1 VPWNRI
7 FSLPEGTPILVG
19 GALFTE
25 DGRPVFRGHGRV
37 KLLVVIHDCPR
48 ESIMHQA
55 IWSGR
60 QRNEY
65 MNAFTLPSVVT
76 GSLSLL
82 LFAYW
87 LLMRPD
93 LQIPALVSLTAGLA
107 PVCPLLPPGVPLY
120 FAYRHYWKK
129 ARLMR
134 AQRDV
139 VRLPLRFFPSIPG
152 APRARRATLLPD
164 LEPYMMVR
172 GVLRDAEGGKAESSP
187 AERATE
193 DGAGGGAG
201 GGAAAIDTEGEEV
214 RLAADATRIDVDL
227 PGMRSFDDGEFV
239 AFGAYRENGDGMVL
253 QKPEDPMAEL
263 ILMAGDPGEIAA
275 GCARLALRWEIVS
288 ALFIFLDLAV
298 NVPLLFFLLSLLMR

>member
-1 VPWNRI
+1 
-7 FSLPEGTPILVG
+7 
-19 GALFTE
+19 
-25 DGRPVFRGHGRV
+25 
-37 KLLVVIHDCPR
+37 
-48 ESIMHQA
+48 
-55 IWSGR
+55 
-60 QRNEY
+60 
-65 MNAFTLPSVVT
+65 
-76 GSLSLL
+76 
-82 LFAYW
+82 
-87 LLMRPD
+87 
-93 LQIPALVSLTAGLA
+93 
-107 PVCPLLPPGVPLY
+107 
-120 FAYRHYWKK
+120 
-129 ARLMR
+129 
-134 AQRDV
+134 
-139 VRLPLRFFPSIPG
+139 
-152 APRARRATLLPD
+152 
-164 LEPYMMVR
+164 MMVR